1 MKLNNKGFSLVE
13 LLLAVVVSTIVF
25 GAITA
30 LIAFS
35 SRSMRDTNA
44 RIELQNQAKDA
55 LNHIESYTME
65 AEDAYW
71 DDANKLLILFYNEKD
86 GKEMIAGLK
95 DGSKTLSDVKTLT
108 SDSYAY
114 WFKGDDSSDAVG
126 GDYSVYFGKSSG
138 AAASGTPAPA
148 ATVIPGATPTPAPV
162 TGPVQQ
168 VVDVSALVSLNGNET
183 LLKNYLLADNVKE
196 FKCKVLENDESK
208 KMLVDIDFKFDDEI
222 APEYSCGKRVYLRN
236 Q

>member
-1 MKLNNKGFSLVE
+1 MKLNNKGFSIIE

-35 SRSMRDTNA
+35 SNSMRDTNA
-44 RIELQNQAKDA
+44 RIELQNEAKDA
-55 LNHIESYTME
+55 LNHMESYAME

-86 GKEMIAGLK
+86 AKEIKDGLK
-95 DGSKTLSDVKTLT
+95 DGTKTLADVKDLT

-114 WFKGDDSSDAVG
+114 WFKGDDASDAVG

-138 AAASGTPAPA
+138 AAASSTPAPA

-162 TGPVQQ
+162 TGPIQQ
-168 VVDVSALVSLNGNET
+168 VVDVSELDLVNADDT
-183 LLKNYLLADNVKE
+183 LLKNYLLANHVKE
-196 FKCKVLENDESK
+196 FKCEILENQQSNK
-208 KMLVDIDFKFDDEI
+208 SLVDIDFKFDDEI
-222 APEYSCGKRVYLRN
+222 SPKYNCGKRVYLRN